1 MRSVFDIIGPIMIG
15 PSSSH
20 TAGAVRIGNLVR
32 SILDCDVT
40 EANILL
46 HGSFAATGTGHG
58 TDRAL
63 VAGLLGITPA
73 DRQVPEGLKLAE
85 QRGVAISFGEILLA
99 DAHPNSVVIE
109 AKGKNGQVRVQAAS
123 SGGGSVEINRI
134 DAYQVAF
141 SGEYDA
147 LITIHL
153 DEPGIVAKVS
163 NLLAQ
168 HGINIAFMRL
178 SRHEKGETALMI
190 IETDQHLGEAVM
202 QQIRLIPDL
211 QKAIAVPKV
220 EVM

>member
-1 MRSVFDIIGPIMIG
+1 MRSVFDIIGPIMVG

-32 SILDCDVT
+32 SILGCDVT
-40 EANILL
+40 EANIFL
-46 HGSFAATGTGHG
+46 HGSFAATGAGHG

-63 VAGLLGITPA
+63 VAGLLGLTPA
-73 DRQVPEGLKLAE
+73 DQRVPLGLSLAE

-109 AKGKNGQVRVQAAS
+109 AKGAKDQVRVQAAS
-123 SGGGSVEINRI
+123 SGGGSVEVNQI

-163 NLLAQ
+163 NLLAE

-178 SRHEKGETALMI
+178 SRHERGETALMI
-190 IETDQHLGEAVM
+190 IETDQHLEDAVL
-202 QQIRLIPDL
+202 QQVRQIPDI

-220 EVM
+220 EVI